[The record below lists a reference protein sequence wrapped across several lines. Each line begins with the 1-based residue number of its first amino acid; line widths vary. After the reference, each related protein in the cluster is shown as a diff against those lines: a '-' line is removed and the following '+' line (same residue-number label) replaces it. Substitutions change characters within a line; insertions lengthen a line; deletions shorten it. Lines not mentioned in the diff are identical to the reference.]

1 MRSIIKQ
8 KKGVSPVIAS
18 LLLVIIVIILAMII
32 FIWAKSFIK
41 EVVQKKGVSASQVC
55 GEIKLDVTFNPSSGE
70 VIVSNLGNYPIYAL
84 ELGFRGNG
92 ETIVVTYNFGG
103 SSLRLGGGEIITED
117 KLVMGMGEM
126 SNYAGLE
133 VTPVILGE
141 TSKGKN
147 TQYTCK
153 DNPITAEVITE

>member
-41 EVVQKKGVSASQVC
+41 EVIQKKGVSASQVC
-55 GEIKLDVTFNPSSGE
+55 GEIKLDVTFSPGSGE
-70 VIVSNLGNYPIYAL
+70 IIVSNLGNYPIYAL
-84 ELGFRGNG
+84 ELGFRGEG
-92 ETIVVTYNFGG
+92 ETTVATYNFGG
-103 SSLRLGGGEIITED
+103 SSLRLGGGKIITEEE
-117 KLVMGMGEM
+117 LGMEIGGG
-126 SNYAGLE
+126 SYTGLE

-153 DNPITAEVITE
+153 DNPITAEVI